1 MKKLLSLMLVL
12 ALVMSLAACGNTAT
26 ETKPAET
33 TPAETPA
40 ETAEA
45 PAETT
50 VNENLKL
57 ASIKDSGKLIVG
69 TSADYPPYEFH
80 ALIDGQDQI
89 VGFDIEFAKAI
100 GEALGVEVEIQD
112 MDFTAVLTGVE
123 TGLIDI
129 GIAGINPDPERDK
142 TMDFSDIYFKST
154 YTVLVKAS
162 EAENYKTL
170 DDLKGKM
177 IGAQLGTVQEEM
189 ANTQIEDAQ
198 VVALAKVTDLVLQL
212 KTGLIDAIVVEV
224 PVADSYAKQNEDIVT
239 VPEID
244 FSESGLE
251 GGSVV
256 IAANG
261 EVALLD
267 EINKVIADLQS
278 TGQIEA
284 WYAEAVELADSQNE

>member
-50 VNENLKL
+50 VNENQKL

-129 GIAGINPDPERDK
+129 GIAGINPDSERDK

>member
-12 ALVMSLAACGNTAT
+12 ALVLSLAACGTTEQKPA
-26 ETKPAET
+26 ETKPAEG
-33 TPAETPA
+33 TPT
-40 ETAEA
+40 
-45 PAETT
+45 ETT
-50 VNENLKL
+50 VKNKL
-57 ASIKDSGKLIVG
+57 ESVKESGKLIVG

-80 ALIDGQDQI
+80 ALIDGKDTI

-123 TGLIDI
+123 TGLIDV
-129 GIAGINPDPERDK
+129 GIAAINPDPVRDE

-154 YTVLVKAS
+154 YTVLINKNSV
-162 EAENYKTL
+162 EDYKSL
-170 DDLKGKM
+170 EDLNGKM

-189 ANTQIEDAQ
+189 ANSQIQDAQ
-198 VVALAKVTDLVLQL
+198 VVALAKITDLVLQL

-224 PVADSYAKQNEDIVT
+224 PVADSYAKQNDDIVT

-244 FSESGLE
+244 FSDSGME

-256 IAANG
+256 VAANG
-261 EVALLD
+261 ETELLA
-267 EINKVIADLQS
+267 EINKVIAELQAQ
-278 TGQIEA
+278 GKFEE
-284 WYAEAVELADSQNE
+284 WYTEAVELADAQNE

>member
-12 ALVMSLAACGNTAT
+12 ALVLSLAACGTTEQKPA
-26 ETKPAET
+26 ETKPAEG
-33 TPAETPA
+33 TPT
-40 ETAEA
+40 
-45 PAETT
+45 ETT
-50 VNENLKL
+50 VKNKL
-57 ASIKDSGKLIVG
+57 ESVKESGKLIVG

-80 ALIDGQDQI
+80 ALIDGKDTI

-123 TGLIDI
+123 TGLIDV
-129 GIAGINPDPERDK
+129 GIAAINPDPVRDE

-154 YTVLVKAS
+154 YTVLINKNSV
-162 EAENYKTL
+162 EDYKSL
-170 DDLKGKM
+170 EDLNGKM

-189 ANTQIEDAQ
+189 ANSQIQDAQ
-198 VVALAKVTDLVLQL
+198 VVALAKITDLVLQL

-224 PVADSYAKQNEDIVT
+224 PVADSYAKQNDDIVT

-244 FSESGLE
+244 FSDSGME

-256 IAANG
+256 VAANG
-261 EVALLD
+261 ETELLA
-267 EINKVIADLQS
+267 EINKVIAELQAQ
-278 TGQIEA
+278 GKFEE
-284 WYAEAVELADSQNE
+284 WYTEAVELADTQNE

>member
-12 ALVMSLAACGNTAT
+12 ALVLSLAACGTTEQKPA
-26 ETKPAET
+26 ETKPAEG
-33 TPAETPA
+33 TPT
-40 ETAEA
+40 
-45 PAETT
+45 ETT
-50 VNENLKL
+50 VKNKL
-57 ASIKDSGKLIVG
+57 ESVKESGKLIVG

-80 ALIDGQDQI
+80 ALIDGKDTI

-123 TGLIDI
+123 TGLIDV
-129 GIAGINPDPERDK
+129 GIAAINPDPVRDE

-154 YTVLVKAS
+154 YTVLINKNSV
-162 EAENYKTL
+162 EDYKSL
-170 DDLKGKM
+170 EDLNGKM

-189 ANTQIEDAQ
+189 ANSQIQDAQ
-198 VVALAKVTDLVLQL
+198 VVALAKITDLVLQL

-224 PVADSYAKQNEDIVT
+224 PVADSYAKQNDDIVT

-244 FSESGLE
+244 FSDSGME

-256 IAANG
+256 VAANG
-261 EVALLD
+261 ETELLA
-267 EINKVIADLQS
+267 EINKVIADLQAQ
-278 TGQIEA
+278 GKIEE
-284 WYAEAVELADSQNE
+284 WNTQAVELADAQNE

>member
-12 ALVMSLAACGNTAT
+12 ALVLSLAACGTTEQKPA
-26 ETKPAET
+26 ETKPAEG
-33 TPAETPA
+33 TPT
-40 ETAEA
+40 
-45 PAETT
+45 ETT
-50 VNENLKL
+50 VKNKL
-57 ASIKDSGKLIVG
+57 ESVKESGKLIVG

-80 ALIDGQDQI
+80 ALIDGKDTI

-123 TGLIDI
+123 TGLIDV
-129 GIAGINPDPERDK
+129 GIAAINPDPVRDE

-154 YTVLVKAS
+154 YTVLINKNSV
-162 EAENYKTL
+162 EDYKSL
-170 DDLKGKM
+170 EDLNGKM

-189 ANTQIEDAQ
+189 ANSQIQDAQ
-198 VVALAKVTDLVLQL
+198 VVALAKITDLVLQL

-224 PVADSYAKQNEDIVT
+224 PVADSYAKQNDDIVT

-244 FSESGLE
+244 FSDSGME

-256 IAANG
+256 VAANG
-261 EVALLD
+261 ETELLA
-267 EINKVIADLQS
+267 EINKVIADLQAQ
-278 TGQIEA
+278 GKFEE
-284 WYAEAVELADSQNE
+284 WYTEAVELADTQNE

>member
-12 ALVMSLAACGNTAT
+12 ALVLSLAACGTTEQKPA
-26 ETKPAET
+26 ETKPAEG
-33 TPAETPA
+33 TPT
-40 ETAEA
+40 
-45 PAETT
+45 ETT
-50 VNENLKL
+50 VKNKL
-57 ASIKDSGKLIVG
+57 ESVKESGKLIVG

-80 ALIDGQDQI
+80 ALIDGKDTI

-123 TGLIDI
+123 TGLIDV
-129 GIAGINPDPERDK
+129 GIAAINPDPVRDE

-154 YTVLVKAS
+154 YTVLINKNSV
-162 EAENYKTL
+162 EDYKSL
-170 DDLKGKM
+170 EDLNGKM

-189 ANTQIEDAQ
+189 ANSQIQDAQ
-198 VVALAKVTDLVLQL
+198 VVALAKITDLVLQL

-224 PVADSYAKQNEDIVT
+224 PVADSYAKQNDDIVT

-244 FSESGLE
+244 FSESGME

-256 IAANG
+256 VAANG
-261 EVALLD
+261 ETELLA
-267 EINKVIADLQS
+267 EINKVIAELQAQ
-278 TGQIEA
+278 GKFEE
-284 WYAEAVELADSQNE
+284 WYTEAVELADTQNE

>member
-12 ALVMSLAACGNTAT
+12 ALVLSLASCGTTEQKPA
-26 ETKPAET
+26 ETKPAEG
-33 TPAETPA
+33 TPTETS
-40 ETAEA
+40 
-45 PAETT
+45 
-50 VNENLKL
+50 VKNKL
-57 ASIKDSGKLIVG
+57 ESVKESGKLIVG

-80 ALIDGQDQI
+80 ALIDGKDTI

-123 TGLIDI
+123 TGLIDV
-129 GIAGINPDPERDK
+129 GIAAINPDPVRDE

-154 YTVLVKAS
+154 YTVLINKNSV
-162 EAENYKTL
+162 EDYKSL
-170 DDLKGKM
+170 EDLNGKM

-189 ANTQIEDAQ
+189 ANSQIQDAQ
-198 VVALAKVTDLVLQL
+198 VVALAKITDLVLQL

-224 PVADSYAKQNEDIVT
+224 PVADSYAKQNDDIVT

-244 FSESGLE
+244 FSESGME

-256 IAANG
+256 VAANG
-261 EVALLD
+261 ETELLA
-267 EINKVIADLQS
+267 EINKVIAELQAQ
-278 TGQIEA
+278 GKFEE
-284 WYAEAVELADSQNE
+284 WYTEAVELADTQNE